1 MRGDGEGGVVDGLV
15 TLLPPVWVYVTFTRK
30 LKEGSGEKGEEEGK
44 CYVRIH
50 RPNLVTQLSSESHR
64 ADRV

>member
-30 LKEGSGEKGEEEGK
+30 LKEKGEEEGK

-50 RPNLVTQLSSESHR
+50 RPNLVTQLSSGSHR
-64 ADRV
+64 ADLV